1 MVLDVPYEDVLGR
14 RDVVYIDVRSQSEFA
29 ESTIPDALSVPLF
42 DDEQRARIGTVYKQ
56 AGRERAMDLGLELAS
71 ARLPALVSEVR
82 ALLCGRTP
90 VVFCWRG
97 GMRSRTVTTVLDLMG
112 MPSLRLVG
120 GYRAYRQYIVDE
132 IARYDESDLPRCIVV
147 HGMTGVGKTT
157 LLHLLAARGQPV
169 LDLEGLA
176 RHRGSVF
183 GGIGLNPAN
192 QRQFDSALFARLRE
206 LKSAPHM
213 YMEAESRRVG
223 RATLPPCILAA
234 KEKGIHIELCASMPT
249 RVART
254 LAQYRLADEAA
265 LKSAA
270 LHALSRIDWRF
281 PPDLRLQVRAAL
293 EEKDYE
299 TLVSALLN
307 RYYDPRYAHASAAH
321 ASLFMRIDAE
331 DLTRACDD
339 ILACTAIGLAQ

>member
-1 MVLDVPYEDVLGR
+1 MVDVRYEDVLGR
-14 RDVVYIDVRSQSEFA
+14 TDVVFIDVRSHTEFA
-29 ESTIPDALSVPLF
+29 ESTVPEALHVPLF
-42 DDEQRARIGTVYKQ
+42 ADDERARIGTVYKQ
-56 AGRERAMDLGLELAS
+56 VGREPAMQLGLQLAS

-82 ALLCGRTP
+82 AALCGRTA

-97 GMRSRTVTTVLDLMG
+97 GMRSRAVATVLELMG
-112 MPSLRLVG
+112 IPCLRLVG
-120 GYRAYRQYIVDE
+120 GYRAYRQYIVDA
-132 IARYDESDLPRCIVV
+132 IAGYEWSDLPRCIVL

-192 QRQFDSALFARLRE
+192 QRQFDSALFARLRQ
-206 LKSAPHM
+206 LRTAPHM
-213 YMEAESRRVG
+213 FIEAESRRVG
-223 RATLPPCILAA
+223 RATLPPCILEA
-234 KEKGIHIELCASMPT
+234 KDKGVHVELHASLPT

-254 LAQYRLADEAA
+254 LAQYRLADEDA

-293 EEKDYE
+293 EARDYE
-299 TLVSALLN
+299 TLAGALLE

-321 ASLFMRIDAE
+321 AAEFTHIDGE
-331 DLTRACDD
+331 DLQQACDE
-339 ILACTAIGLAQ
+339 ILERTAIGLAQ